1 MPPSTNGQ
9 CDRPAEL
16 IRTAARGSPGGN
28 EPLTG
33 HLDFVDITDLI
44 LEDHHRQRQAF
55 ARLDGVDSSDVIA
68 LGLLWGDLAA
78 FLESHA
84 AAEEA
89 VFYPELLRR
98 ADEDGEQTRDAL
110 GDHNDI
116 RDAISASAK
125 HQVGTPEWWE
135 AVGKARSA
143 NTEHMGEEE
152 DEGLADF
159 RRHSPLSQRH
169 ALGILFEAA
178 KTRPVESELD
188 TKDKNPDD
196 FIAEYRRSEQSHGDQ
211 G

>member
-1 MPPSTNGQ
+1 MPLSTNGL
-9 CDRPAEL
+9 CGRAAE
-16 IRTAARGSPGGN
+16 RSKKRRGTRGN
-28 EPLTG
+28 PPPIG
-33 HLDFVDITDLI
+33 HVDVVDITDLI

-55 ARLDGVDSSDVIA
+55 ARLDGVDSTDVIA

-98 ADEDGEQTRDAL
+98 ADEAGEQTRDAL

-116 RDAISASAK
+116 RDAISASAEQ
-125 HQVGTPEWWE
+125 QVGSRGWWE
-135 AVGKARSA
+135 AVWKARSA

-178 KTRPVESELD
+178 KTRPVASELD
-188 TKDKNPDD
+188 TKDKDPDD
-196 FIAEYRRSEQSHGDQ
+196 FIAENRRSEPSHG
-211 G
+211 GHG